1 MRILEINIQNFR
13 KLLQCHIEFSEKTT
27 LFVGANNSGKTSAMD
42 ALGKFLA
49 DRNFTFNDITISER
63 SAINVIGERWIQKDC
78 EEPTTI
84 TEWESLI
91 QRNRMMTKEMLLE
104 DHYIDDYV
112 DDHVDREIE
121 SCFSASSPNNFF
133 VFAGAGSGKTRSLIN
148 TLNFLDKEQGE
159 KLLMKGKQIAVITY
173 TNAACDE
180 ISRRLQY
187 KSIFSVS
194 TIHSF
199 LWELIKNYQVDIKTW
214 IMESVQKEIEELK
227 QKQTKTSRGKA
238 GEKRAETIKKKTE
251 RLAKIRSIQ
260 KFSYNPNGDN
270 VGYDSLSHSEV
281 IKMSTEFIAT
291 EPTMQDILT
300 SKYPILLIDESQD
313 TKKELIDALLIVCE
327 KYGEKFIVGMFGD
340 TMQKIYNDGKDN
352 LAKCIPDNWVKP
364 VKIMNHRSAKRIVTL
379 ANSIRSSVDDQ
390 KQQARS
396 DAEEGTVRLFIT
408 SKSNNK
414 EYVEKRVAEMMVQD
428 TGDIGWNDEED
439 YKSLIL
445 EHHMAASR
453 FGFSELYMP
462 LSNSKKFDTS
472 LREGS
477 IPELSILSKLVFP
490 LLVAYQS
497 GNDFEVAKIIRK
509 NSPLLNKEVFIT
521 GLNNQVELLRKAEE
535 AVELLMKLWNDGKV
549 PTCLEVLKSIRD
561 TGLFKVGNRVDEVL
575 ADYSQDENEKITA
588 LRTALSA
595 PFYELE
601 RYALYV
607 SDNTRFA
614 THQGVKGL
622 EFPRV
627 MVILD
632 DAQARGFLFSYEKL
646 FGVKAQS
653 DTDEKNAHD
662 GKDTSI
668 TRTARLFYVA
678 CTRAKKSL
686 AIVAYTENEEMVRDT
701 ALANGWFL
709 ENEIYIV

>member
-1 MRILEINIQNFR
+1 MIKEI
-13 KLLQCHIEFSEKTT
+13 
-27 LFVGANNSGKTSAMD
+27 
-42 ALGKFLA
+42 
-49 DRNFTFNDITISER
+49 
-63 SAINVIGERWIQKDC
+63 
-78 EEPTTI
+78 
-84 TEWESLI
+84 
-91 QRNRMMTKEMLLE
+91 LLE
-104 DHYIDDYV
+104 DYYIDDHV

>member
-1 MRILEINIQNFR
+1 M
-13 KLLQCHIEFSEKTT
+13 
-27 LFVGANNSGKTSAMD
+27 
-42 ALGKFLA
+42 
-49 DRNFTFNDITISER
+49 
-63 SAINVIGERWIQKDC
+63 
-78 EEPTTI
+78 
-84 TEWESLI
+84 
-91 QRNRMMTKEMLLE
+91 
-104 DHYIDDYV
+104 
-112 DDHVDREIE
+112 
-121 SCFSASSPNNFF
+121 
-133 VFAGAGSGKTRSLIN
+133 
-148 TLNFLDKEQGE
+148 DKEQGE

-396 DAEEGTVRLFIT
+396 DAEEGIVRLFIT

-477 IPELSILSKLVFP
+477 IPELSILSKIVFP

>member
-1 MRILEINIQNFR
+1 
-13 KLLQCHIEFSEKTT
+13 
-27 LFVGANNSGKTSAMD
+27 
-42 ALGKFLA
+42 
-49 DRNFTFNDITISER
+49 
-63 SAINVIGERWIQKDC
+63 
-78 EEPTTI
+78 
-84 TEWESLI
+84 
-91 QRNRMMTKEMLLE
+91 MTKEMLLE

-159 KLLMKGKQIAVITY
+159 KLLMKGQQIAVITY

-549 PTCLEVLKSIRD
+549 PTCLELLKSIRD

>member
-1 MRILEINIQNFR
+1 
-13 KLLQCHIEFSEKTT
+13 
-27 LFVGANNSGKTSAMD
+27 
-42 ALGKFLA
+42 
-49 DRNFTFNDITISER
+49 
-63 SAINVIGERWIQKDC
+63 
-78 EEPTTI
+78 
-84 TEWESLI
+84 
-91 QRNRMMTKEMLLE
+91 MTKEMLLE

-121 SCFSASSPNNFF
+121 SCFSASSPKNFF

-281 IKMSTEFIAT
+281 IKMSTEFI

-396 DAEEGTVRLFIT
+396 DAEEGIVRLFIT

-477 IPELSILSKLVFP
+477 IPELSILSKIVFP

>member
-1 MRILEINIQNFR
+1 
-13 KLLQCHIEFSEKTT
+13 
-27 LFVGANNSGKTSAMD
+27 
-42 ALGKFLA
+42 
-49 DRNFTFNDITISER
+49 
-63 SAINVIGERWIQKDC
+63 
-78 EEPTTI
+78 
-84 TEWESLI
+84 
-91 QRNRMMTKEMLLE
+91 MTKEMLLE

-133 VFAGAGSGKTRSLIN
+133 VFAGAGSGKTRSLIY

-251 RLAKIRSIQ
+251 RLAKIKSIQ

>member
-1 MRILEINIQNFR
+1 
-13 KLLQCHIEFSEKTT
+13 
-27 LFVGANNSGKTSAMD
+27 
-42 ALGKFLA
+42 
-49 DRNFTFNDITISER
+49 
-63 SAINVIGERWIQKDC
+63 
-78 EEPTTI
+78 
-84 TEWESLI
+84 
-91 QRNRMMTKEMLLE
+91 MTKEMLLE

-121 SCFSASSPNNFF
+121 SCFSASSPKNFF

-291 EPTMQDILT
+291 ESTMQDILT

-396 DAEEGTVRLFIT
+396 DAEEGIVRLFIT

-477 IPELSILSKLVFP
+477 IPELSILSKIVFP

-632 DAQARGFLFSYEKL
+632 DAQARGLLFSYEKL

>member
-84 TEWESLI
+84 TEWESL
-91 QRNRMMTKEMLLE
+91 MLLE

>member
-1 MRILEINIQNFR
+1 
-13 KLLQCHIEFSEKTT
+13 
-27 LFVGANNSGKTSAMD
+27 
-42 ALGKFLA
+42 
-49 DRNFTFNDITISER
+49 
-63 SAINVIGERWIQKDC
+63 
-78 EEPTTI
+78 
-84 TEWESLI
+84 
-91 QRNRMMTKEMLLE
+91 MMTKEMLLE

-490 LLVAYQS
+490 VLVAYQS

>member
-1 MRILEINIQNFR
+1 MIKEI
-13 KLLQCHIEFSEKTT
+13 
-27 LFVGANNSGKTSAMD
+27 
-42 ALGKFLA
+42 
-49 DRNFTFNDITISER
+49 
-63 SAINVIGERWIQKDC
+63 
-78 EEPTTI
+78 
-84 TEWESLI
+84 
-91 QRNRMMTKEMLLE
+91 LLE
-104 DHYIDDYV
+104 DYYIDDHV

-148 TLNFLDKEQGE
+148 TLNFLDKDQGE

-227 QKQTKTSRGKA
+227 QKQTKTSRGKT

-414 EYVEKRVAEMMVQD
+414 EYVEKRVAEMMAQD

-477 IPELSILSKLVFP
+477 IPELSILSKLVVP
-490 LLVAYQS
+490 MLVAYRS

-521 GLNNQVELLRKAEE
+521 GLNNQVALLRKAEE

-686 AIVAYTENEEMVRDT
+686 AIVAYTENEELVRDT

>member
-1 MRILEINIQNFR
+1 
-13 KLLQCHIEFSEKTT
+13 
-27 LFVGANNSGKTSAMD
+27 
-42 ALGKFLA
+42 
-49 DRNFTFNDITISER
+49 
-63 SAINVIGERWIQKDC
+63 
-78 EEPTTI
+78 
-84 TEWESLI
+84 
-91 QRNRMMTKEMLLE
+91 MMTKEMLLE

-686 AIVAYTENEEMVRDT
+686 AIVAYTENEEMVRDA

>member
-1 MRILEINIQNFR
+1 
-13 KLLQCHIEFSEKTT
+13 
-27 LFVGANNSGKTSAMD
+27 
-42 ALGKFLA
+42 
-49 DRNFTFNDITISER
+49 
-63 SAINVIGERWIQKDC
+63 
-78 EEPTTI
+78 
-84 TEWESLI
+84 
-91 QRNRMMTKEMLLE
+91 MTKEMLLE

-686 AIVAYTENEEMVRDT
+686 AIVAYT
-701 ALANGWFL
+701 
-709 ENEIYIV
+709 

>member
-1 MRILEINIQNFR
+1 
-13 KLLQCHIEFSEKTT
+13 
-27 LFVGANNSGKTSAMD
+27 
-42 ALGKFLA
+42 
-49 DRNFTFNDITISER
+49 
-63 SAINVIGERWIQKDC
+63 
-78 EEPTTI
+78 
-84 TEWESLI
+84 
-91 QRNRMMTKEMLLE
+91 MTKEMLLE

-509 NSPLLNKEVFIT
+509 NSLLLNKEVFIT